1 MLLPLRMWKKRK
13 TTMNEM
19 NELLTETAETPVYDT
34 VTLEDIADTV
44 ASAKNA
50 LILTHVNPDGDCIG
64 AAFAL
69 RRLILACGGQ
79 ARVICPNDLPKRLRF
94 LASDSLYMTEDEE
107 PYNTRFDPETEDI
120 SVYDCILSVDVAS
133 PMQLGDLAVLIPHIR
148 YMIDHHG
155 MGEPFAPN
163 YIDPTA
169 SAAGEIIFR
178 LYTELK
184 QRGTVGIVPEA
195 ARRMYAAIVSDTGS
209 FKFSNTTSG
218 THHIAA
224 ELVDEINNADD
235 GGMDTADVCRSLFG
249 QRTLKEL
256 TAQML
261 AIQNLRFYENGR
273 LGAVLFTQQMLADA
287 GLTEEEIGNVVDT
300 PRGVEGV
307 LIGISL
313 RQLAADPTQYKVS
326 SRANADIDCA
336 AVCAVFGGGGHTRAA
351 GCTITADDP
360 EEALARM
367 AEAFGSAIRAS
378 AAKN

>member
-1 MLLPLRMWKKRK
+1 M
-13 TTMNEM
+13 MNEM

-44 ASAKNA
+44 SSAKNV

-178 LYTELK
+178 LYTGLK

-313 RQLAADPTQYKVS
+313 
-326 SRANADIDCA
+326 
-336 AVCAVFGGGGHTRAA
+336 
-351 GCTITADDP
+351 
-360 EEALARM
+360 
-367 AEAFGSAIRAS
+367 
-378 AAKN
+378 

>member
-19 NELLTETAETPVYDT
+19 NELLPETAETPVYDT

-69 RRLILACGGQ
+69 RRLILSCGGQ

-178 LYTELK
+178 LYTGLK

-336 AVCAVFGGGGHTRAA
+336 AVCANFGGGGHTRAA

-367 AEAFGSAIRAS
+367 AEAFGSAIRM
-378 AAKN
+378 AKG

>member
-1 MLLPLRMWKKRK
+1 
-13 TTMNEM
+13 MNEM
-19 NELLTETAETPVYDT
+19 KEVIPGTETEETPVYET
-34 VTLEDIADTV
+34 VTLAEIAGAV
-44 ASAKNA
+44 AAAKNV

-69 RRLILACGGQ
+69 RKLILACGGN

-94 LASDSLYMTEDEE
+94 LASDSLYMTEDEA
-107 PYNTRFDPETEDI
+107 PYDVRFDLENPDV
-120 SVYDCILSVDVAS
+120 SAYDLIVSVDVAS
-133 PMQLGDLAVLIPHIR
+133 PVQLGDLAVLIPEIT

-155 MGEPFAPN
+155 MGEPFSVN

-169 SAAGEIIFR
+169 SAAGEIIYR
-178 LYTELK
+178 LYGELK
-184 QRGTVGIVPEA
+184 QRGVIGVVPEA

-209 FKFSNTTSG
+209 FKFSNTSSE
-218 THHIAA
+218 THYVAA
-224 ELVDEINNADD
+224 DLVGEINGADD

-256 TAQML
+256 TAQMV

-307 LIGISL
+307 LVGISL

-326 SRANADIDCA
+326 SRANTEIDCA
-336 AVCAVFGGGGHTRAA
+336 AVCASFGGGGHVRAA

-360 EEALARM
+360 EEALAQM
-367 AEAFGSAIRAS
+367 AEAFGKAIRDARGE
-378 AAKN
+378 

>member
-1 MLLPLRMWKKRK
+1 MPMQKTEK

-19 NELLTETAETPVYDT
+19 TEILTESVETPVYET
-34 VTLEDIADTV
+34 VTLADIADAV
-44 ASAKNA
+44 SYAKHT

-69 RRLILACGGQ
+69 RKLILACGGQ

-107 PYNTRFDPETEDI
+107 PYDTRFDVETEDL

-133 PMQLGDLAVLIPHIR
+133 PMQLGDLAALIPQIR

-169 SAAGEIIFR
+169 SAAGEIIYR

-184 QRGTVGIVPEA
+184 QRGTIGVVPEA

-209 FKFSNTTSG
+209 FKFSNTTPE

-224 ELVDEINNADD
+224 EMVGEINSADD

-313 RQLAADPTQYKVS
+313 RQLAADPTQYTVS
-326 SRANADIDCA
+326 SRANTEIDCA
-336 AVCAVFGGGGHTRAA
+336 AVCANFGGGGHTRAA

-367 AEAFGSAIRAS
+367 AEAFGQAIRDARGE
-378 AAKN
+378 

>member
-1 MLLPLRMWKKRK
+1 MTKREK

-19 NELLTETAETPVYDT
+19 NEILTGEAVETPVYDT
-34 VTLEDIADTV
+34 VSLAEIADTV
-44 ASAKNA
+44 SSAKNA

-69 RRLILACGGQ
+69 RKLILACGGN

-107 PYNTRFDPETEDI
+107 PYNTRFDIETEDI
-120 SVYDCILSVDVAS
+120 SSYDLILSVDVAS
-133 PMQLGDLAVLIPHIR
+133 PMQLGDLAALIPHIR

-155 MGEPFAPN
+155 MGEPFAVN

-169 SAAGEIIFR
+169 SAAGEIIYR

-184 QRGTVGIVPEA
+184 QRGTVGTVPEA

-209 FKFSNTTSG
+209 FKFSNTTPE
-218 THHIAA
+218 THRIAA
-224 ELVDEINNADD
+224 ELVGEINHADD

-249 QRTLKEL
+249 QRTLREL

-287 GLTEEEIGNVVDT
+287 GLTEEDIGNVVDT

-313 RQLAADPTQYKVS
+313 RQLAVDPTQYKVS
-326 SRANADIDCA
+326 SRANAEIDCA
-336 AVCAVFGGGGHTRAA
+336 AVCANFGGGGHVRAA

-367 AEAFGSAIRAS
+367 AEAFGSAIRD
-378 AAKN
+378 AKMKNE

>member
-1 MLLPLRMWKKRK
+1 MFLPLRMWKKRK
-13 TTMNEM
+13 TMMNEM

-79 ARVICPNDLPKRLRF
+79 VRVICPNDLPKRLRF

-178 LYTELK
+178 LYTGLK

-336 AVCAVFGGGGHTRAA
+336 AVCAAFGGGGHTRAA

>member
-1 MLLPLRMWKKRK
+1 MQQQKRRMTK
-13 TTMNEM
+13 TMNEM
-19 NELLTETAETPVYDT
+19 NEILTEEETAPVVYDT
-34 VTLEDIADTV
+34 VDLASIADEI
-44 ASAKNA
+44 AHAKNA

-64 AAFAL
+64 SAFAL
-69 RRLILACGGQ
+69 RKLIMACGGS
-79 ARVICPNDLPKRLRF
+79 ARVVCPNELPKRLRF
-94 LASDSLYMTEDEE
+94 LASDSLCMTEDEE
-107 PYNTRFDPETEDI
+107 PYDAHFDPEAEDLAA
-120 SVYDCILSVDVAS
+120 YDRILSIDVAS
-133 PMQLGDLAVLIPHIR
+133 PMQLGDLAALIPNISF
-148 YMIDHHG
+148 MIDHHG

-163 YIDPTA
+163 YIDSTA
-169 SAAGEIIFR
+169 SAAGEIVYR
-178 LYTELK
+178 LYGELK
-184 QRGTVGIVPEA
+184 QRGIIGNVPEA

-209 FKFSNTTSG
+209 FKFSNTTPD
-218 THHIAA
+218 THMVAA
-224 ELVDEINNADD
+224 ELVREINGADD

-256 TAQML
+256 NAQML

-326 SRANADIDCA
+326 SRANAEIDCA
-336 AVCAVFGGGGHTRAA
+336 AVCANFGGGGHVRAA

-367 AEAFGSAIRAS
+367 AEAFGAAIRE
-378 AAKN
+378 AKGE